1 MFPAHRMKLLPR
13 GIHDEAARRGQTRA
27 MVEYE
32 VSEKRGTRGYLRLR
46 GTLVGEVPVEE
57 FTRALERHYVD
68 DGVKDIVVDLSDV
81 TELSLEG
88 VAHLLRLKGESRE
101 RGKRFHV
108 QGVSGQP
115 REKLEITGTL
125 QVLTEE

>member
-1 MFPAHRMKLLPR
+1 
-13 GIHDEAARRGQTRA
+13 

-57 FTRALERHYVD
+57 FTRALEEHYVD
-68 DGVKDIVVDLSDV
+68 DGVKEIVVDLSDV

-88 VAHLLRLKGESRE
+88 VAHLLQLRGESQD
-101 RGKRFHV
+101 RGKRFVV

-115 REKLEITGTL
+115 RDKLEITGAL
-125 QVLTEE
+125 PVLTDE